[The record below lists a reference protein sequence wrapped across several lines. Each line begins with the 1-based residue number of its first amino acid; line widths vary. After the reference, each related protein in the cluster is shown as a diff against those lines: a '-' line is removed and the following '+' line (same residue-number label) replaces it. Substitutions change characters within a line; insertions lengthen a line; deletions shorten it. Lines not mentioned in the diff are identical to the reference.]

1 MANEFQFTHPG
12 RGATVGCG
20 HRRRGRGRFN
30 SRTPGGVRHRT
41 RVTEQWIRSFN
52 SRTPG
57 GVRRWRG
64 FFQGRFSMFQFTH
77 PGRGATPTSTSIAA
91 LSPRFNSR
99 TPGGVRLEMHCEAN
113 GATEFQ
119 FTHPGRGATPQ
130 RLHRKDRTNQ
140 FQFTHPGRGA
150 TDFKGLSG
158 TLTLVSIHAPRE
170 GCDIAIPLRIPSAP
184 LFQFTHPGR
193 GATAKDFRLL
203 TFILPFQFTHPGR
216 GATLWK
222 SNRRY
227 EYLSFNSR
235 TPGGVRLPTIC
246 RLLHS
251 ISFNSRTPGGVRPAR
266 GVLFLL
272 LHLFQFTHPGRGATG
287 DGARDRF
294 NI

>member
-1 MANEFQFTHPG
+1 MDQEFQFTHPG
-12 RGATVGCG
+12 RGATLEGLL
-20 HRRRGRGRFN
+20 
-30 SRTPGGVRHRT
+30 SR
-41 RVTEQWIRSFN
+41 S
-52 SRTPG
+52 
-57 GVRRWRG
+57 
-64 FFQGRFSMFQFTH
+64 
-77 PGRGATPTSTSIAA
+77 
-91 LSPRFNSR
+91 L
-99 TPGGVRLEMHCEAN
+99 
-113 GATEFQ
+113 
-119 FTHPGRGATPQ
+119 
-130 RLHRKDRTNQ
+130 LH
-140 FQFTHPGRGA
+140 
-150 TDFKGLSG
+150 
-158 TLTLVSIHAPRE
+158 VSIHAPRE
-170 GCDIAIPLRIPSAP
+170 GCDSYFDLNSGVIAS
-184 LFQFTHPGR
+184 FQFTHPGR